1 MAKPT
6 PHSASAG
13 QASEKRKPHSAKTAA
28 LPASG
33 LDDEEEAAPT
43 KPSRQIGDYHVY
55 QYSGSFSKQPMTL
68 TEQVVGKEGDALLV
82 DFVLEEGQKMTALR
96 VRMKDDGEVFAVR
109 RITDDGDVPASRAD
123 YEAMMGKTSFAP
135 DSNDQTVGTEHT
147 SCLVGDEQVDC
158 DLTTYMVTI
167 GGKQA
172 KLTITKSARL
182 PGRDLGGDVVA
193 ENGKVLYSVRLVERG
208 NEPPV
213 AEGLARLDRTG
224 Y

>member
-1 MAKPT
+1 MAKPA

-13 QASEKRKPHSAKTAA
+13 QASEKRKPTAAKTAA

-33 LDDEEEAAPT
+33 LDDEDEASPA

-68 TEQVVGKEGDALLV
+68 TEQVVGKDGDAMLV

-96 VRMKDDGEVFAVR
+96 VRMRDDGEVLAVR
-109 RITDDGDVPASRAD
+109 RVTDDGDVPASRAE
-123 YEAMMGKTSFAP
+123 YEAMMSKTSFAP

-193 ENGKVLYSVRLVERG
+193 DNGKVLYSVRLVERG

-213 AEGLARLDRTG
+213 AEGLARLDKTR
-224 Y
+224 